1 MNVALPTPEE
11 IAHIAAQ
18 CGFHLTAD
26 EITAYRGLMPIY
38 IASYNYVDGLAEDE
52 PRVKYPR
59 GRGHRPAATE
69 NKYGAWAWKAR
80 VEGASSGPLKGK
92 TVALK
97 DSVMLAGV
105 PMMNGARPLEGYVPD
120 HDATVVERLL
130 NAGATILGKAE
141 CEALGLSGASH
152 TSPYGPVHNPRKFA
166 YSAGGSS
173 SGCATLV
180 GLGEVD
186 MALGGDQGGSIRM
199 PASYSGV
206 CGMKPTYGLVPYTGI
221 MPMEITVD
229 HAGPITATVR
239 DNALMLEAIAGP
251 DGIDPRQRDVIV
263 HPYAAML
270 EGGVKGLRIG
280 VVQEGFGWPTSEP
293 DVDNSVRRAAE
304 SFRKLG
310 ADVREISIPLHRNG
324 IDIWQPVA
332 LDGIMNTAM
341 WGEGQGASRLDR
353 YAVGLMA
360 RMRDWP
366 RRGDELPHTVKM
378 MTVLGTYIKQRH
390 GLHYYAKAMNLW
402 GRLRGAYDAALN
414 ECDLLLMPTLPLKA
428 TKLPA
433 ADAGPAE
440 IVRRAHE
447 MLLNVA
453 PFDASHHPAMSI
465 PCGLSDGL
473 PIGLMLIAKHFDEPT
488 IYRAAFAFE
497 QAEDWTKR

>member
-1 MNVALPTPEE
+1 MPVALPSSKEIEE
-11 IAHIAAQ
+11 IAAQ
-18 CGFHLTAD
+18 CGFILNAD
-26 EITAYRGLMPIY
+26 EIEAYRGLMPTY
-38 IASYNYVDGLAEDE
+38 IASYNYVDGLVEDA
-52 PRVKYPR
+52 PRPKYPR
-59 GRGHRPAATE
+59 EFGVRPSAAE
-69 NKYGAWAWKAR
+69 NKYGAWAWKVR
-80 VEGASSGPLKGK
+80 VDGAPSGPLKGK

-105 PMMNGARPLEGYVPD
+105 PMMNGAKPLEGYVPEL
-120 HDATVVERLL
+120 DATVVERLL
-130 NAGATILGKAE
+130 DAGATILGKAE
-141 CEALGLSGASH
+141 CEAFGLSGASH
-152 TSPYGPVHNPRKFA
+152 TSPYAPVHNPRKFG

-186 MALGGDQGGSIRM
+186 LALGGDQGGSIRM
-199 PASYSGV
+199 PAAYSGV

-229 HAGPITATVR
+229 HAGPITASVR

-251 DGIDPRQRDVIV
+251 DDIDPRQRDVIV
-263 HPYAAML
+263 HPYASML
-270 EGGVKGLRIG
+270 GGGATGLRIA
-280 VVQEGFGWPTSEP
+280 VVNEGFGWPSSEP
-293 DVDNSVRRAAE
+293 DVDVKVRAAAA
-304 SFRKLG
+304 FFKKLG
-310 ADVREISIPLHRNG
+310 ATVHDISIPLHRNG

-341 WGEGQGASRLDR
+341 WGEGQGASRMDR
-353 YAVGLMA
+353 YAIGLMA

-366 RRGDELPHTVKM
+366 KRGDELPHTVKM

-390 GLHYYAKAMNLW
+390 GLHYYAKAMNQW
-402 GRLRGAYDAALN
+402 RRLRGAYDAALKD
-414 ECDLLLMPTLPLKA
+414 CDLLLMPTLPLKA

-453 PFDASHHPAMSI
+453 PFDATHHPAMSV
-465 PCGLSDGL
+465 PCGLSEGL
-473 PIGLMLIAKHFDEPT
+473 PIGVMLIAKHFDEPT
-488 IYRAAFAFE
+488 IYRAAYAFE
-497 QAEDWTKR
+497 QAEDWTRL